1 MRIPVAVVIT
11 LLSAVPAM
19 AIDFTRP
26 MTTLD
31 GKPFKDPSGQIT
43 DVTLAVIAENA
54 LLQAYSD
61 ETNLSGEDKIKRY
74 TLARKIADN
83 PKTELSA
90 EEIALLKKLIAKS
103 YNPLI
108 TGQSWKMLDPAS
120 VPK

>member
-1 MRIPVAVVIT
+1 MNLPIAIALF
-11 LLSAVPAM
+11 LLSASPAL
-19 AIDFTRP
+19 AIDFTQP
-26 MTTLD
+26 ITTLD
-31 GKPFKDPSGQIT
+31 GHPFKDPSGQVA

-61 ETNLSGEDKIKRY
+61 EANLSGEDKIKRY
-74 TLARKIADN
+74 ALARRIADN
-83 PKTELSA
+83 PKLELSA
-90 EEIALLKKLIAKS
+90 EDIALLKKLIAKS

>member
-1 MRIPVAVVIT
+1 MA
-11 LLSAVPAM
+11 LLSASPAM
-19 AIDFTRP
+19 ALDFTQP
-26 MTTLD
+26 ITTLD
-31 GKPFKDPSGQIT
+31 GKPFKDPSGQVSDI
-43 DVTLAVIAENA
+43 TLAVIAENA

-74 TLARKIADN
+74 TLARKIEDN
-83 PKTELSA
+83 KKVDLSA

-108 TGQSWKMLDPAS
+108 TGQSWHMLDPAS

>member
-1 MRIPVAVVIT
+1 MRIPTAVVMA
-11 LLSAVPAM
+11 LLSASPAM
-19 AIDFTRP
+19 ALDFTQP
-26 MTTLD
+26 ITTLD
-31 GKPFKDPSGQIT
+31 GKPFKDPSGQVSDI
-43 DVTLAVIAENA
+43 TLAVIAENA

-74 TLARKIADN
+74 ALARKIEDN
-83 PKTELSA
+83 KKVDLSA

-108 TGQSWKMLDPAS
+108 TGQSWHMLDPAS

>member
-1 MRIPVAVVIT
+1 MVA
-11 LLSAVPAM
+11 LLAASPAM
-19 AIDFTRP
+19 AIDFTQP
-26 MTTLD
+26 ITTLD
-31 GKPFKDPSGQIT
+31 GHPFKDPSGQVSDI
-43 DVTLAVIAENA
+43 TLAVIAENA

-74 TLARKIADN
+74 TLARKIEDN
-83 PKTELSA
+83 KKVDLSA

-108 TGQSWKMLDPAS
+108 TGQSWHMLDPAS